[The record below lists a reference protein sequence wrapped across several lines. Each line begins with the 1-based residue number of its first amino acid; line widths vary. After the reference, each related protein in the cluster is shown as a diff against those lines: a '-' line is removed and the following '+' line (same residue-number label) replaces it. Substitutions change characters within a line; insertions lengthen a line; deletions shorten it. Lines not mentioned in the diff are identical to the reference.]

1 MKRSQTPQIVV
12 VTFFIVCIVFFGYL
26 IINEI
31 AKINKMNREISLK
44 YEEIAA
50 LRSSVNKLREM
61 EKNAGDMEARLQA
74 IREMLPEEPSE
85 DGVLEYLQNLAKSA
99 PAVLEQVRFEDR
111 VPAGGFVEMP
121 LSLTFNS
128 SYKGFLN
135 LMTGVMY
142 GDRLFRVDE
151 VRIENKTGNGLSIDV
166 KASTFCTQ

>member
-1 MKRSQTPQIVV
+1 MKRSTTPQIVV
-12 VTFFIVCIVFFGYL
+12 VTFFLLCVMVFGYL
-26 IINEI
+26 IINEF
-31 AKINKMNREISLK
+31 AKMNKMNREIRGK

-61 EKNAGDMEARLQA
+61 EKDAGEMEAQLQA

-85 DGVLEYLQNLAKSA
+85 DDVLEYLQNLAKSA
-99 PAVLEQVRFEDR
+99 PAVLEKVQFGDR
-111 VPAGGFVEMP
+111 VTARGFVEMP
-121 LSLTFNS
+121 ISLTFNG

-151 VRIENKTGNGLSIDV
+151 VRIENRTNNGLGIDV